1 MSNKITIELTEAQ
14 LSNLNSII
22 SIAGL
27 AHQNPVLVRSTLP
40 EKLQVDGSYAVPNEI
55 DVDYLI
61 TKGSIGDRGAYG
73 SDAFIRMF
81 ERVAK
86 KHPVVAKEYIEKL
99 FLPANKREFTF
110 TADFRKGIAA
120 IGLKHDILPDSAKLY
135 YIKTFAYSETNEDW
149 VMTHIRNGNIPDSA
163 WDILAKSKRYKVC
176 KTVIEKGPENILPV
190 VATTIPNISR
200 DKIYGAP
207 YDYKTSTYLA
217 VEYLEYLFE
226 HRIAVV
232 NKKISNWSPLN
243 PYSWMAARKV

>member
-99 FLPANKREFTF
+99 FL
-110 TADFRKGIAA
+110 
-120 IGLKHDILPDSAKLY
+120 
-135 YIKTFAYSETNEDW
+135 
-149 VMTHIRNGNIPDSA
+149 
-163 WDILAKSKRYKVC
+163 
-176 KTVIEKGPENILPV
+176 
-190 VATTIPNISR
+190 
-200 DKIYGAP
+200 
-207 YDYKTSTYLA
+207 YKTMSCEFFF
-217 VEYLEYLFE
+217 VNFE
-226 HRIAVV
+226 HAQNCTKPAQIMPHSRGYMSSSKTGIGPRRGRFELIRRGTLKRA
-232 NKKISNWSPLN
+232 NTLRRETH
-243 PYSWMAARKV
+243 A